1 MDFAEGERLMTRETV
16 AGERP
21 RCSASALRLTA
32 CGGRSERRIEAAPGF
47 ERGIGV
53 DRYAVTHNV
62 DRYAAILDLTAV
74 RSHIRCARSLAQGAA
89 AGKGRGR
96 IFGARKIRLTKVLG
110 GRY

>member
-1 MDFAEGERLMTRETV
+1 MDLAEGERLMTRETV

-21 RCSASALRLTA
+21 RCSASAFRLTA

-62 DRYAAILDLTAV
+62 DRCAVTHYFVRVVSHKARPRARAEGDFRRQKNLLDK
-74 RSHIRCARSLAQGAA
+74 SLR
-89 AGKGRGR
+89 AGIECNADAG
-96 IFGARKIRLTKVLG
+96 
-110 GRY
+110 